1 MKKAVMYGAGNIG
14 RGFIGALFSQS
25 VYSVS
30 FIDIAKPVVNG
41 LNEAHS
47 YPLRLV
53 SGDQKEDYTIKN
65 VSAVDGMDVPAV
77 AEAIA
82 TCDIMATAVGVR
94 ILELIVP
101 NIVAG
106 IRRRW
111 EIGGPA
117 LNIIICENLNNSSRI
132 MEGMIKSL
140 LNPEEVARFDET
152 VGLVEASVG
161 RMVPIQ
167 TEEMRDGDPLRVCTE
182 HYAFLPVDKAAF
194 KGEIPEIKGMVPF
207 EPFDF
212 FVKRK
217 LFIHNM
223 GHATTAYL
231 GKILGVGYISQSI
244 DNPYVR
250 IIVQNAMLESARTLS
265 KHYGV
270 DLEWLTEHVSDLLF
284 RFANAALKDTCVRV
298 GADPARKLAAE
309 DRLVGAMRLALTES
323 VDVNFMAVGAA
334 AAMWSYLGEN
344 GMAQAM
350 DSCRRNLCALS
361 GLSEGSEI
369 VGLVLEFYRIILD
382 TRSVAELCHAAERK
396 KAVSRMCVI

>member
-1 MKKAVMYGAGNIG
+1 MYGAGNIG

-117 LNIIICENLNNSSRI
+117 LNIIICENLNNSNRI

-212 FVKRK
+212 FCETKTVYPQHGAC
-217 LFIHNM
+217 HNCLPWQDPWR
-223 GHATTAYL
+223 GLHFT
-231 GKILGVGYISQSI
+231 VNRQS
-244 DNPYVR
+244 
-250 IIVQNAMLESARTLS
+250 
-265 KHYGV
+265 
-270 DLEWLTEHVSDLLF
+270 
-284 RFANAALKDTCVRV
+284 
-298 GADPARKLAAE
+298 
-309 DRLVGAMRLALTES
+309 
-323 VDVNFMAVGAA
+323 
-334 AAMWSYLGEN
+334 
-344 GMAQAM
+344 
-350 DSCRRNLCALS
+350 LCADYCP
-361 GLSEGSEI
+361 ECD
-369 VGLVLEFYRIILD
+369 V
-382 TRSVAELCHAAERK
+382 RK
-396 KAVSRMCVI
+396 RPHSIETLWG